1 MNQTQ
6 NTFGRSDF
14 SAGLQ
19 KAQEDI
25 QNTQRDLGFFFAE
38 QHAPQVDEGSGS
50 LVLDRMESI
59 GGSTAQGQ
67 SPRLP
72 RPLRAMDPS

>member
-38 QHAPQVDEGSGS
+38 QHAPQVA
-50 LVLDRMESI
+50 VLRVEALIQHLPKLNRLILAAAAKM
-59 GGSTAQGQ
+59 Q
-67 SPRLP
+67 PR
-72 RPLRAMDPS
+72 REFAH